1 MALKLISM
9 RSLRRSA
16 APNKS
21 GNSIKRVLTIL
32 LAASTNCG
40 RACGNECVSVART
53 DINNIMAGSHTEP
66 GRGRQTKAG
75 YTVAASYEKDD
86 KAPAPARVRQLLSTW
101 PTNRIYTRI
110 YIYTV
115 WKLRGLRALSS
126 THIDLQHSQFNGLL
140 CN

>member
-32 LAASTNCG
+32 PAASSNCG

-101 PTNRIYTRI
+101 PTNRIYTYNI
-110 YIYTV
+110 YIY
-115 WKLRGLRALSS
+115 
-126 THIDLQHSQFNGLL
+126 I
-140 CN
+140 